1 MNCVPFLL
9 FLLFSSLEKN
19 DFVSAEPCG
28 SAGTTCTLVC
38 VDDFQCDS
46 KTIDDDVCTLEGVG
60 FSGSFGSTDLDLSG
74 LSMALNGIMANL
86 FDDVKSLVLSLNLS
100 GNVFCQDEHISKRRI
115 FVPVSTDDFSYSGQ
129 IYVSS
134 GYNNQYYRSQTYHY
148 TSYMGVTD
156 IVEMFPNLESL
167 DLSNTLKWRLV
178 FLLCKTNILSRSRE

>member
-1 MNCVPFLL
+1 MRLKYLGILSKMNCVPFLL

-100 GNVFCQDEHISKRRI
+100 GNVFCQDQHTRMRRI
-115 FVPVSTDDFSYSGQ
+115 VTSSYSK
-129 IYVSS
+129 Y
-134 GYNNQYYRSQTYHY
+134 GYHESHKHSLRY
-148 TSYMGVTD
+148 TTYMGVAD
-156 IVEMFPNLESL
+156 IVETFPNLKSL

-178 FLLCKTNILSRSRE
+178 FLLCKMDYLSRSRE